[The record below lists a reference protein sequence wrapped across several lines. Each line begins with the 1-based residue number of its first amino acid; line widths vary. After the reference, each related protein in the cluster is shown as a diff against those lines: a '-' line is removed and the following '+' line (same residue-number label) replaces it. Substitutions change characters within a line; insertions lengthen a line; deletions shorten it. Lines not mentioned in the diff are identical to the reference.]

1 MREILFRGKDVNS
14 NEWRIG
20 YFYTAVQGCV
30 AIIRDGVD
38 GYQVKPETV
47 GQYTGLTDK
56 RGKKIFEGDI
66 IKYRHHDI
74 NEKAVIRYGAPENR
88 YTMYGWY
95 LDDNQGNTA
104 FRLSEYFIKDYNCQ
118 VIGNIYD
125 NPELL
130 KGSIENE

>member
-1 MREILFRGKDVNS
+1 MRVILFRGKDVNS

-30 AIIRDGVD
+30 AIIGDGVD

-66 IKYRHHDI
+66 IKYRHHNI

-118 VIGNIYD
+118 VIGNIHD

-130 KGSIENE
+130 K

>member
-30 AIIRDGVD
+30 AIIGDGVD

-66 IKYRHHDI
+66 IKYRHHNI

-118 VIGNIYD
+118 VIGNIHD

-130 KGSIENE
+130 KGE